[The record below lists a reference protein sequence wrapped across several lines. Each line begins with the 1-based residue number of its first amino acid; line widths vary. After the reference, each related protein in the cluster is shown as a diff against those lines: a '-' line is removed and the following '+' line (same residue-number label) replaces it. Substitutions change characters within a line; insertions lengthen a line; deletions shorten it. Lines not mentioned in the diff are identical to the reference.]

1 MVTRIEHLSD
11 ELILEIFEYLKPHIL
26 FDTFYNLNKRFNSI
40 LNDVHL
46 SIDLKY
52 KMSKTLF
59 DQYCHKILNHKQRRQ
74 QIFYLKLSNTR
85 TFGQIGL
92 FIKNC
97 CIESFINLRS
107 LIINNVS
114 LADLKVIASKL
125 KYLQYLYYVKVKRAE
140 PGNPLEEEEHY
151 IYNTICAHKSLKI
164 CSLLDFGDLL
174 GRIHHDMTSTL
185 EYVSVDV
192 HDKHDLVNL
201 IYSFPKI
208 KRLVV
213 SCEST
218 SSSSLVLR
226 HPSIPF
232 GPSLRYFHLTE
243 TDILFEEVELLLK
256 SFYQIQQF
264 SFSSGNSD
272 FCNGSRWQNLLSSM
286 PLLSKFKLYVYISK
300 VQSAS
305 IIAPLLASFHTEY
318 WLKRKWYMACDYD
331 TSKCDLEF
339 HSFPYHYR
347 YIKVGSSIQTT
358 TTCNNEF
365 LALNTG
371 KPISSPTRIE
381 VDELDVCDYNELRH
395 TKCQYFNVKT
405 LYLGYMLELSNPSVL
420 DDLGRTIDLSN
431 LKELRMWP
439 YDWWPF
445 ETFERL
451 LDLSLNI
458 SSLMLSA
465 DYLLRLIKS
474 SDHVCQRL
482 VMINELCL
490 SGDGKV

>member
-286 PLLSKFKLYVYISK
+286 P
-300 VQSAS
+300 
-305 IIAPLLASFHTEY
+305 
-318 WLKRKWYMACDYD
+318 
-331 TSKCDLEF
+331 
-339 HSFPYHYR
+339 
-347 YIKVGSSIQTT
+347 
-358 TTCNNEF
+358 
-365 LALNTG
+365 
-371 KPISSPTRIE
+371 
-381 VDELDVCDYNELRH
+381 
-395 TKCQYFNVKT
+395 
-405 LYLGYMLELSNPSVL
+405 
-420 DDLGRTIDLSN
+420 
-431 LKELRMWP
+431 
-439 YDWWPF
+439 
-445 ETFERL
+445 
-451 LDLSLNI
+451 
-458 SSLMLSA
+458 
-465 DYLLRLIKS
+465 
-474 SDHVCQRL
+474 
-482 VMINELCL
+482 
-490 SGDGKV
+490 